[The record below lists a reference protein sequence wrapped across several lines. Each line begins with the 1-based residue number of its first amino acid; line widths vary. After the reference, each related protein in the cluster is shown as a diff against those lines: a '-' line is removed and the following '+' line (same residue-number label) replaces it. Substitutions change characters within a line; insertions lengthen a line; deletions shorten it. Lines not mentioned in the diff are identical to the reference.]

1 MELKK
6 GYTYIAFLKDNP
18 LKSFKFEV
26 LKQEDLFL
34 EISVVEGINNVE
46 FWKSYVVRLTSEELK
61 EEYLEIAPYDLNE
74 RTKTLKSLIIGKLIE
89 RRKFVRFNV
98 LELNIPIESEFFKG
112 KIENIS
118 LGGLKILIEEWKNRE
133 LKKNEPV
140 YVKATVDNRDFH
152 FLIVPV
158 HIEEGFISAKFEKPV
173 RVTSELFY
181 QCLKKLQKEYAP
193 VSEKRKFRRIFVR
206 PLNIIADTPLGAGYL
221 VDISLKGMKI
231 EIKQPKQVDEEV
243 LLGTF
248 PVVCYIPQRKEEYT
262 LETRLVNKTKDGFL
276 SLEITNWGD
285 ENFKLVSS
293 ILEEL
298 YLNPPFV
305 VL

>member
-26 LKQEDLFL
+26 LNQEDLFL
-34 EISVVEGINNVE
+34 EISVIEGLTNIE

-61 EEYLEIAPYDLNE
+61 EEYLEIAPYDFNE
-74 RTKTLKSLIIGKLIE
+74 KNKTLKNLIIGKLIE
-89 RRKFVRFNV
+89 RRKFVRFKV
-98 LELNIPIESEFFKG
+98 LDLNIPIESEFFKG

-118 LGGLKILIEEWKNRE
+118 LGGLKILIEEWKNRD
-133 LKKNEPV
+133 LKENEPL
-140 YVKATVDNRDFH
+140 YVKATVDSREFH

-158 HIEEGFISAKFEKPV
+158 HIEESFISAKFEKPV

-206 PLNIIADTPLGAGYL
+206 PLNIIVDTPWGL
-221 VDISLKGMKI
+221 VI
-231 EIKQPKQVDEEV
+231 
-243 LLGTF
+243 
-248 PVVCYIPQRKEEYT
+248 
-262 LETRLVNKTKDGFL
+262 
-276 SLEITNWGD
+276 W
-285 ENFKLVSS
+285 
-293 ILEEL
+293 
-298 YLNPPFV
+298 
-305 VL
+305 